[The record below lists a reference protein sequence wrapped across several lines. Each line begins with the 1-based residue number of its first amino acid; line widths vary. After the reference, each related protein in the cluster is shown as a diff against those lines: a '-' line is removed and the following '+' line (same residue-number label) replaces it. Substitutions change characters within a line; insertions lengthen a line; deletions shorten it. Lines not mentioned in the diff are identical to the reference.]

1 MRKLFFIIFYFS
13 LLIGFLFG
21 CYPTFMGYSHL
32 LSSSVEIQDEK
43 LCSSELNQSFHENKV
58 LFVIDKATNNRDS
71 DPTNLRFENIR
82 SFINRY
88 QHFHLS
94 YGLIYFRD
102 KKTQSLFSQNEIP
115 IFTKDLS
122 LVEEKLNQIEQ
133 IDDKGRE
140 DYDSILETI
149 EKTITHDQEMRQ
161 KKVINYFIYYISDGS
176 KMKSQ
181 KEEEDR
187 FLNGISR
194 LTEKWNQ
201 VKVYGVYFGNYQ
213 NLKKSFGKRTMN
225 LARGATNLALSVHT
239 GFPMGAIGN
248 KSSEEEKGDTD
259 DVRFIKNIAEKGKGN
274 YIDLN
279 IEHELKLDSEA
290 TKLWSLDRFFVYN
303 LNSAFCF
310 DGYMG
315 VDSDSDGLCDLD
327 EEKMEGFFSNKKF
340 SFNDGYSDYFHWL
353 AFHKETH
360 LPFCQDRRDDD
371 QDLLTV
377 CEEKYLNSL
386 FEDEEGLVPLKG
398 NNPDSD
404 GDTIID
410 GIEVFVYLSV
420 DPRAALDSQNL
431 YIRRVQGEESD
442 LNKLLKHMSPFVSSQ
457 EQESFGLRMTPLS
470 DKDESCYGIQNGS
483 FPLYPTLSFQDSQ
496 NSFSHEE
503 GQNVLFIYALQK
515 KGESEDKIY
524 QFGFKT
530 VEQNSSHLSLPE
542 FKTRMF
548 RF

>member
-32 LSSSVEIQDEK
+32 LSSSVEIQDER

-201 VKVYGVYFGNYQ
+201 VKVHGVYFGNYQ
-213 NLKKSFGKRTMN
+213 NLKRSFGQRTMN
-225 LARGATNLALSVHT
+225 LARGATNIALSIHT
-239 GFPMGAIGN
+239 RLAYA
-248 KSSEEEKGDTD
+248 SE
-259 DVRFIKNIAEKGKGN
+259 
-274 YIDLN
+274 
-279 IEHELKLDSEA
+279 
-290 TKLWSLDRFFVYN
+290 
-303 LNSAFCF
+303 
-310 DGYMG
+310 
-315 VDSDSDGLCDLD
+315 
-327 EEKMEGFFSNKKF
+327 
-340 SFNDGYSDYFHWL
+340 
-353 AFHKETH
+353 
-360 LPFCQDRRDDD
+360 
-371 QDLLTV
+371 
-377 CEEKYLNSL
+377 
-386 FEDEEGLVPLKG
+386 
-398 NNPDSD
+398 
-404 GDTIID
+404 
-410 GIEVFVYLSV
+410 
-420 DPRAALDSQNL
+420 
-431 YIRRVQGEESD
+431 
-442 LNKLLKHMSPFVSSQ
+442 
-457 EQESFGLRMTPLS
+457 
-470 DKDESCYGIQNGS
+470 
-483 FPLYPTLSFQDSQ
+483 
-496 NSFSHEE
+496 
-503 GQNVLFIYALQK
+503 
-515 KGESEDKIY
+515 
-524 QFGFKT
+524 
-530 VEQNSSHLSLPE
+530 
-542 FKTRMF
+542 
-548 RF
+548 